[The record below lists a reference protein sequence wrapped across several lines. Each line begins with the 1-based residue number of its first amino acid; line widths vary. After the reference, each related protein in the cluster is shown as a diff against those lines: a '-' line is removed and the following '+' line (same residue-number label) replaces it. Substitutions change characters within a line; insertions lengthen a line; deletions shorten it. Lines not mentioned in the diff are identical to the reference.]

1 MSEISLFKSLVFLS
15 HVFFPLP
22 FLKSPCSALIRN
34 FPLGCLCLEY
44 LYSIILPSSSQTWLS
59 FVYPVSLYWSFNLSF
74 SLLIKLLF
82 SFLGGRRSQGF
93 FQPHL
98 TWFLD
103 FLQCFSTFDTV
114 APRSGIQPAPS
125 VKTHRSL
132 SPREIQGDNSLH
144 RPRSSWRR
152 TSRLCPASHPHGWP
166 EAKVS
171 APLFLGHLLP
181 CQGPYSWPA
190 APGRR
195 PDRLQVESA
204 EAGVRVTWRCTGT
217 SGATEPWGEWKA
229 APALPLGAEHAS
241 DAPSSHFHLPAPF
254 PRHLAYGAFGAY
266 TKGRRA
272 TRGVPGGSWP
282 VPTCQNKRSIL
293 IVRGG
298 LGRGGDLSA

>member
-59 FVYPVSLYWSFNLSF
+59 FVYPVALYWSFNLSF

-82 SFLGGRRSQGF
+82 SFSGGRRSQGF

-204 EAGVRVTWRCTGT
+204 EAGVRVTWRSAVPLALQSPGV
-217 SGATEPWGEWKA
+217 SGKLHRRCRSGPSTPATLLRPISIFLPRFRAIWPMAPLAHTPKA
-229 APALPLGAEHAS
+229 AEP
-241 DAPSSHFHLPAPF
+241 
-254 PRHLAYGAFGAY
+254 
-266 TKGRRA
+266 
-272 TRGVPGGSWP
+272 
-282 VPTCQNKRSIL
+282 
-293 IVRGG
+293 RGG
-298 LGRGGDLSA
+298 FLAGRDPCRPARTKEVF